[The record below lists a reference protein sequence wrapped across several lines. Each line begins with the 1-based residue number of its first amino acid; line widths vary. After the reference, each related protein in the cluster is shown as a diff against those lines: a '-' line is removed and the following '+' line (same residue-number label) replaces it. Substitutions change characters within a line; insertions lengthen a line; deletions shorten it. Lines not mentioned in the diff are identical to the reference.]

1 MKLSAKGTVRV
12 LNAEVDKMRGHK
24 VVNYEKTELPDYVA
38 ELLVMGVC
46 SLFLKA
52 GSVEKEEKLDISYVT
67 EGFRSLDTISEFS
80 TEEILSIG
88 SDLLHGIYQSEKHC
102 IFAEQFRIEEF
113 CIFTDC
119 GISQTKMIFIPAENN
134 ETAEEKVAAL
144 LEKLSERGTEE
155 GAGYIEKAVS
165 LLRGSR
171 YGYKALMHRFENLR
185 REVYLCGVK

>member
-1 MKLSAKGTVRV
+1 
-12 LNAEVDKMRGHK
+12 MRGHK
-24 VVNYEKTELPDYVA
+24 VVNYEKTELPDYVV

-134 ETAEEKVAAL
+134 KAAEEKIAAL

>member
-1 MKLSAKGTVRV
+1 
-12 LNAEVDKMRGHK
+12 MRGHK

-134 ETAEEKVAAL
+134 ETAEEKIAAL